1 MLWFLRLLAPLFGK
15 IAAAPVLDIIDK
27 LVADADLKEKLK
39 AELKGKL
46 LEREQAL
53 IAARQSLVLAELNSE
68 SSITRSWRPILMF
81 VLMGFLL
88 FFWPDRPTYR
98 SGVGPSRAG
107 RTAVG
112 SHPRARLEFAGLG
125 TWRLC
130 RRTNG
135 REGRLGLA
143 CSVEPPR
150 KARKTNPKVTD
161 SSPLGHG
168 ADVHAWFMFCALV
181 FELTG

>member
-53 IAARQSLVLAELNSE
+53 IAARRSLVLAELNSE

-88 FFWPDRPTYR
+88 FFGLIVPLIEVGLGHPVPVEPRLDRIPEPAWNLLALGLGGY
-98 SGVGPSRAG
+98 VGG
-107 RTAVG
+107 RTVEKVA
-112 SHPRARLEFAGLG
+112 LG
-125 TWRLC
+125 
-130 RRTNG
+130 
-135 REGRLGLA
+135 GLA
-143 CSVEPPR
+143 R
-150 KARKTNPKVTD
+150 
-161 SSPLGHG
+161 SSPLERPAKQTRKSRTHRR
-168 ADVHAWFMFCALV
+168 
-181 FELTG
+181 

>member
-46 LEREQAL
+46 LEREHAL
-53 IAARQSLVLAELNSE
+53 IAARRSLVLAELNSE

-88 FFWPDRPTYR
+88 FFGLIVPLIEVGLGHPVPVEPRLDRIPEPAWNLLALGLGGY
-98 SGVGPSRAG
+98 VGG
-107 RTAVG
+107 RTVEKVALG
-112 SHPRARLEFAGLG
+112 WLAR
-125 TWRLC
+125 
-130 RRTNG
+130 
-135 REGRLGLA
+135 
-143 CSVEPPR
+143 
-150 KARKTNPKVTD
+150 
-161 SSPLGHG
+161 SSPLERPAKQTRKSRTHRR
-168 ADVHAWFMFCALV
+168 
-181 FELTG
+181 

>member
-53 IAARQSLVLAELNSE
+53 IAARRSLVLAELNSE

-88 FFWPDRPTYR
+88 FFGLIVPLIEVGLGHPVPVEPRLDRIPEPAWNLLALGLGGY
-98 SGVGPSRAG
+98 VGG
-107 RTAVG
+107 RTVEKVALG
-112 SHPRARLEFAGLG
+112 WLAR
-125 TWRLC
+125 
-130 RRTNG
+130 
-135 REGRLGLA
+135 
-143 CSVEPPR
+143 
-150 KARKTNPKVTD
+150 
-161 SSPLGHG
+161 SSPLERPAKQTRKSRTHRR
-168 ADVHAWFMFCALV
+168 
-181 FELTG
+181 